1 VVKGLVNNKKLSEG
15 AIRMNEET
23 QEFMMI
29 DENGK
34 EQHCHVVFTFDAAD
48 KSYVLFSM
56 LDANGEEIPGDLS
69 AMTFDYDDNNGEM
82 TNLQPVKTDA
92 EWEMINEVVL
102 TLLDEFEEEPQLIT
116 VINEDGTDQ
125 VCEVI
130 HTFTSEQFGKSYVLY
145 VPATDE
151 PMDEREIFASQY
163 LAGND
168 GSIEELL
175 PIETDEEWVYVEDI
189 LNEL

>member
-1 VVKGLVNNKKLSEG
+1 
-15 AIRMNEET
+15 MNEET
-23 QEFMMI
+23 QEFMI
-29 DENGK
+29 IGEDGK
-34 EQHCHVVFTFDAAD
+34 EQKCRVVFTFDAEE
-48 KSYVLFSM
+48 KSYVLFS
-56 LDANGEEIPGDLS
+56 LIDEAGNEIPGDIS
-69 AMTFDYDDNNGEM
+69 AMTFEYDDNNGEM
-82 TNLQPVKTDA
+82 TNLMPVVTEA

-116 VINEDGTDQ
+116 VTDEDGTDQ

-130 HTFTSEQFGKSYVLY
+130 HTVSSEQFGKSYVLY

-151 PMDEREIFASQY
+151 PIEERAIFAAQY
-163 LAGND
+163 LSGKD

-175 PIETDEEWVYVEDI
+175 PIESDEEWAFVEDV

>member
-1 VVKGLVNNKKLSEG
+1 
-15 AIRMNEET
+15 MNEET
-23 QEFMMI
+23 QEFMI
-29 DENGK
+29 IGEDGK
-34 EQHCHVVFTFDAAD
+34 EQKCRVVFTFDAEE
-48 KSYVLFSM
+48 KSYVLFS
-56 LDANGEEIPGDLS
+56 LIDEAGNEIPGDIS
-69 AMTFDYDDNNGEM
+69 AMTFEYDDNNGEM
-82 TNLQPVKTDA
+82 ANLMPVVTEA

-116 VINEDGTDQ
+116 VTDEDGTDQ

-130 HTFTSEQFGKSYVLY
+130 HTVSSEQFGKSYVLY

-151 PMDEREIFASQY
+151 PIEERAIFAAQY
-163 LAGND
+163 LSGKD

-175 PIETDEEWVYVEDI
+175 PIESDEEWAFVEDV